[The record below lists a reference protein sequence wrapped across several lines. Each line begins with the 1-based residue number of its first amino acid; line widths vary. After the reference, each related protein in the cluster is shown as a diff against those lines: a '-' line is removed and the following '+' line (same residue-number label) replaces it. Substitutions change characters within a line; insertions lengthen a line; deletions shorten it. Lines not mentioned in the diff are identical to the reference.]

1 MQCEIGEYRNLY
13 KQPLFYP
20 SLKPM
25 TGLEV
30 YTMDEKQLVEK
41 AYEAVELAKTSGKL
55 RKGTNETTKA
65 IEKGIAKLVVVAK
78 DTNPAEIIMHLG
90 PLCKEKKVPL
100 VHVPSKIELGTA
112 AGMGIGTSS
121 IAIIQEGE
129 AKNIIKQISDSL
141 KVEDGSS

>member
-1 MQCEIGEYRNLY
+1 
-13 KQPLFYP
+13 
-20 SLKPM
+20 
-25 TGLEV
+25 
-30 YTMDEKQLVEK
+30 MDEKQLVEK

-100 VHVPSKIELGTA
+100 VNVPSKIELGTA

-141 KVEDGSS
+141 QVENGSS